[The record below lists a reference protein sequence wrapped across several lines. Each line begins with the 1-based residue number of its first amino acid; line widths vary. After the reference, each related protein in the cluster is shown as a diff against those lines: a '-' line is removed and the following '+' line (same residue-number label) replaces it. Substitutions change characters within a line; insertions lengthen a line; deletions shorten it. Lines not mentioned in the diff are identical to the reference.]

1 MIYSKKIFIYLLT
14 SEISFLLKKQYFFVF
29 ESHLIFLNRK
39 KSLFEFKKFIS
50 KSNFRNF
57 FLVNFFSIN
66 LMKFPLFANFMFSL
80 EIFEKIFLY
89 LYLKK
94 RVFIAFNF
102 KQYIFLNLSFSHNF
116 LFSEDQNLNVLKE
129 VSFKYFDNFS
139 IVQKDFNILY

>member
-29 ESHLIFLNRK
+29 ESHLNFLNK
-39 KSLFEFKKFIS
+39 KKNLFEFKKFIS

-66 LMKFPLFANFMFSL
+66 LMKFPLFTNFIFSL
-80 EIFEKIFLY
+80 EVFEKLFLY

-102 KQYIFLNLSFSHNF
+102 KQYIFLNLSFSYNF
-116 LFSEDQNLNVLKE
+116 LFSEAQNLNILKE

-139 IVQKDFNILY
+139 IAQKDFNILY